1 MENILDYVH
10 LRKDIDF
17 KMRPLN
23 RVDILVLNN
32 LSYVNWDGVVNQEE
46 ISLHEAC
53 EKYLQMYSEQEL
65 LKQYSFS
72 TNMPNLVKALSK
84 SMRYVDVKIK
94 NYKRVYSDEDLI
106 QFSALTIVLP
116 DQTMIVSFGGTDG
129 SITGWKENLLM
140 TYKTDIPCQIL
151 AKEYLEEVI
160 ENIPETSF
168 WFGLKKKKVY
178 PKIFVTGH
186 SKGGNLAMYAY
197 LKNPQVNEHVTKVF
211 SFDGSGFIDGF
222 WDAYEDVDKITN
234 YIPKGSIIGRLLNH
248 KENVKVM
255 DACKTGLAQHDT
267 FMWSVDVNDFVY
279 LDDLSHES
287 DDVLNSIEEL
297 LFNRSLEERE
307 HYTNLIGEFFNRMH
321 IYTIAD
327 LSELSFKQALSGLK
341 EIRQL
346 NSEEIKFILEVIKLI
361 VQQSGVVSLKGWK

>member
-1 MENILDYVH
+1 MENILDYVC

-23 RVDILVLNN
+23 MVDILVLNN
-32 LSYVNWDGVVNQEE
+32 LSYVNWDGIVDQDE
-46 ISLHEAC
+46 ISLPDAC
-53 EKYLQMYSEQEL
+53 TKYLQMYDEQEL
-65 LKQYSFS
+65 QKQYSFS
-72 TNMPNLVKALSK
+72 MNMPNLVKAIQK

-94 NYKRVYSDEDLI
+94 NYKKVYSDEDWI
-106 QFSALTIVLP
+106 QFSAITIVLP

-129 SITGWKENLLM
+129 SITGWKENLIM
-140 TYKTDIPCQIL
+140 TYKNDIPCQIL
-151 AKEYLEEVI
+151 AKEYLSNVI
-160 ENIPETSF
+160 DSIPETSF

-178 PKIFVTGH
+178 PKIYVTGH

-197 LKNPQVNEHVTKVF
+197 LKNLERNEHVTKVF
-211 SFDGSGFIDGF
+211 SFDGSGFVGDF
-222 WDAYEDVDKITN
+222 WKDYEDVSKVTN

-248 KENVKVM
+248 KEDTKIM
-255 DACKTGLAQHDT
+255 DACQSGLSQHDT
-267 FMWSVDVNDFVY
+267 FMWCVDVNDFVY
-279 LDDLSHES
+279 MDKLSHES
-287 DDVLNSIEEL
+287 DDVVQEIDRL
-297 LFNRSLEERE
+297 LLSRPVEERK
-307 HYTNLIGEFFNRMH
+307 HYTDLIGEFFDRMH

-361 VQQSGVVSLKGWK
+361 VQQSGVVSLKGRK

>member
-1 MENILDYVH
+1 MENILDYVC

-17 KMRPLN
+17 KARPLN
-23 RVDILVLNN
+23 MVDILVLNN
-32 LSYVNWDGVVNQEE
+32 LSYVNWDGIVDQDAVP
-46 ISLHEAC
+46 IHEAC
-53 EKYLQMYSEQEL
+53 DKYLQMYSEQEL
-65 LKQYSFS
+65 QKQYSFS
-72 TNMPNLVKALSK
+72 MNMPNLVRYLQQ
-84 SMRYVDVKIK
+84 SMRYVDVKIQ
-94 NYKRVYSDEDLI
+94 NYKKVYSDEDLI
-106 QFSALTIVLP
+106 QFNAITVVLP
-116 DQTMIVSFGGTDG
+116 DQTLIVAFGGTDG

-151 AKEYLEEVI
+151 AKEYLENVM
-160 ENIPETSF
+160 NGIPETSF

-197 LKNPQVNEHVTKVF
+197 LKNPNINEHVTKVC

-222 WDAYEDVDKITN
+222 WDSYTDVSKITN

-248 KENVKVM
+248 KENVKIM
-255 DACKTGLAQHDT
+255 DACQSGLAQHDT

-279 LDDLSHES
+279 LDELSHES
-287 DDVLNSIEEL
+287 DEVLNSIDAL
-297 LFNRSLEERE
+297 LFSRPLDERE
-307 HYTNLIGEFFNRMH
+307 HYTKLIGDFFDRMH

-327 LSELSFKQALSGLK
+327 LSELSFRQALSGLK

-346 NSEEIKFILEVIKLI
+346 SSEEIKFILEVVKLI